1 MLSNINVNALV
12 KAHDKASKW
21 LWDGMDV
28 RAHNVIIAGGFLRD
42 MYNCK
47 PVKDIDVFTTC
58 PFPEQ
63 RRSEFN
69 FTQRHMAA
77 DNCEHY
83 DRIVGFKYLQDVTVT
98 VEGTPFNFVFFDDN
112 ATFDCRKL
120 ITGFDYTNCMIGFDG
135 YAVEMDKRF
144 MLDCRDKVLRRVNDT
159 IGNLEARKA
168 RMQEKY
174 PDWRFVDETEDF

>member
-1 MLSNINVNALV
+1 MTLTNINVNALV
-12 KAHDKASKW
+12 KAHDKASTW

-42 MYNCK
+42 MYHGK
-47 PVKDIDVFTTC
+47 PVKDIDVFTTAPC
-58 PFPEQ
+58 PPQ
-63 RRSEFN
+63 DASN
-69 FTQRHMAA
+69 PLQGHAA
-77 DNCEHY
+77 SGDHEHY
-83 DRIVGFKYLQDVTVT
+83 NRIVGFKYLHDVNIT
-98 VEGTPFNFVFFDDN
+98 VEGTPFNFVFFEDDN
-112 ATFDCRKL
+112 EFDCRRL

-144 MLDCRDKVLRRVNDT
+144 LMDSRDKVLRRVNDT

-174 PDWRFVDETEDF
+174 PDWRFVDETEDMQ